1 MVTQARVDPGLS
13 YSAPAPRR
21 RKGGGLV
28 LFLCLLLV
36 AGAAGWVYWHGSVA
50 NLPIREHCTATGDG
64 SSTSTSTPSRW
75 ATPRSSPGWRCAA
88 GCRARA
94 ATIAIATAIQESKL
108 RNINYGDRDSL
119 GLFQQRPSM
128 GWGTPD
134 QLRDPVYA
142 SNAFYDVLVKI
153 EGYRNLEITQAA
165 QKVQR
170 SAYPDAYADH
180 EPEARVLASALAGYT
195 AAGVTCVLRPVAA
208 TGQAPAK
215 SGLTPRAAALVTAA
229 GADTGRAAAGPVG
242 PDGTT
247 VQWKLT
253 GKESGRLGWALA
265 QWAVSRAQ
273 ALGVVSV
280 STDGKRWSRDD
291 PGGGWKVIEDQGAD
305 KKPATGTVLV
315 QVAG

>member
-64 SSTSTSTPSRW
+64 SSVDLDPEQMGNAAIIAGVAVR
-75 ATPRSSPGWRCAA
+75 RGLPG
-88 GCRARA
+88 RA

-195 AAGVTCVLRPVAA
+195 AAGVTCVLRPTAA

-215 SGLTPRAAALVTAA
+215 GGLTPRAAALVTAA

-242 PDGTT
+242 PAGTT

-253 GKESGRLGWALA
+253 GKESGRQGWALA

-280 STDGKRWSRDD
+280 STDGRRWSRDD